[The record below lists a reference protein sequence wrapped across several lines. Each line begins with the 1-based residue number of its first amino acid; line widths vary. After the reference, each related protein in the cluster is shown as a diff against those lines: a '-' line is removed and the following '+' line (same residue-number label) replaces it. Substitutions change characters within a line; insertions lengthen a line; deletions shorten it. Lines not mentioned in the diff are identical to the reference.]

1 MKTAFWS
8 YIIGQGLLIGISIFG
23 KLSIW
28 VSLIPTF
35 VLIGLSAGLMC
46 ILLLLEFAF
55 NHMDSSDDPFG
66 WDNDDDDEDDEDEKD
81 SE

>member
-1 MKTAFWS
+1 MKIAFWS
-8 YIIGQGLLIGISIFG
+8 YVVGQGLLVGVAFMG

-35 VLIGLSAGLMC
+35 TLIGLSAGVVGL
-46 ILLLLEFAF
+46 LLLLEFMF
-55 NHMDSSDDPFG
+55 NHMGDDYCIG
-66 WDNDDDDEDDEDEKD
+66 WDKIDDDEDDEDEKD